1 MTNYISVPA
10 EDIPV
15 GRTALV
21 LFIDRD
27 QLCAGVIEHSPD
39 GSLDRRIPDNP
50 SPFDIVLVICTLM
63 AQSSGDDLYVVL
75 EQNAYWPE
83 AFPALR
89 SHHESEKRKV
99 GVKL

>member
-1 MTNYISVPA
+1 MTNYIAIPA
-10 EDIPV
+10 EDIPR

-21 LFIDRD
+21 LFVDND
-27 QLCAGVIEHSPD
+27 QLCAGVIEHCTD
-39 GSLDRRIPDNP
+39 GSLDRRIPDKP

-89 SHHESEKRKV
+89 SHSEPQRRKA
-99 GVKL
+99 GSKL